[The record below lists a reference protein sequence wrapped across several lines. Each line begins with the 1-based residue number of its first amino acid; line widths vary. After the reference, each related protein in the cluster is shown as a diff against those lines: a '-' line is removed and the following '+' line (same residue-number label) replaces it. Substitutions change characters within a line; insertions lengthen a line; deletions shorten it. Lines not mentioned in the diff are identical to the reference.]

1 MKNNAHKKVIV
12 VFFLGLIMMAALE
25 LGLIWFFERTLH
37 CGWWQNLL
45 ASTMI
50 FIGAGLVI
58 CSVQSLSM
66 QGQGTPA
73 PMMATQRLVRAGP
86 YRYSRN
92 PMTLGAGI
100 FYLGLAV
107 WNGSWIVFV
116 LVLLIFISLLTY
128 QHLIVKQNDLS
139 KVNLAFFTTNGI
151 ASLFFACFVIA
162 SIFIQI

>member
-128 QHLIVKQNDLS
+128 IYIHETKE
-139 KVNLAFFTTNGI
+139 LAERFGVEYLQYQKEI
-151 ASLFFACFVIA
+151 AFLFPHIPR
-162 SIFIQI
+162 